1 MRARTNESG
10 VAREDSGRREGRRAA
25 FGALTLISLLP
36 TMSSNAFCMAV
47 IAFPISTETP
57 RAGATPPQL

>member
-1 MRARTNESG
+1 M
-10 VAREDSGRREGRRAA
+10 GRREGWRAA

-36 TMSSNAFCMAV
+36 NMSSNAFFMAV